1 MQAPQMDPTTIHQQ
15 IANLSRSPFRDK
27 VAQILEC
34 GPTDGAIVAL
44 AEKNPDR
51 WGQLLAMLA
60 RLAGYTDKL
69 EVEGSITH
77 RIDGLSDAQLE
88 AEIAAF
94 KSIMDTT
101 TTRQSPNSN
110 ESL

>member
-1 MQAPQMDPTTIHQQ
+1 MTAPRIPADTIAQS

-27 VAQILEC
+27 VAQILAC
-34 GPTDGAIVAL
+34 GPSDGAIVAL

-60 RLAGYTDKL
+60 RLGGYTDKL

-88 AEIAAF
+88 AEIEAF
-94 KSIMDTT
+94 EASLDVVSK
-101 TTRQSPNSN
+101 RQSRNSN
-110 ESL
+110 D